1 MREEYRTDPFYDE
14 FEIAESKSPE
24 KQLYPGTGAII
35 KHALL
40 FLVTFATVSTLVG
53 IQFVGHTETADSF
66 LDLIVWEGVIFAALF
81 LSFLGFHEFGHYFAA
96 IIHRVNTTLP
106 YFIPLPVFIGTMGA
120 IIRIKERINET
131 RKLFDIGV
139 AGPLAG
145 FVVCIIVLLIGFS
158 TLPEP
163 EYIGN
168 FAGHDETVEYIEENG
183 TFPEEPIVEEGG
195 QLLVLGNT
203 ILYDFLASFFED
215 APPLWEIYHYP
226 FLFAGWLGLFF
237 TALNLMPV
245 GQLDGGHILYALVGY
260 KKHRIFA
267 RIFFGALVALGGA
280 GAMPYLKDIIDLF
293 DVPSTVTAWLL
304 WALISFFLLR
314 KAYRTHSLWTLPTWL
329 IGLGISALLIYSGY
343 FPDEST
349 RPLLWLFW
357 SLLIVFLIGVEH
369 PPVTHETPLNRG
381 RKVLGWISLTIFF
394 LCISPNPIYILN

>member
-1 MREEYRTDPFYDE
+1 MREEYYPEGYTEVEDVEPRTDRK
-14 FEIAESKSPE
+14 A
-24 KQLYPGTGAII
+24 LTPGAWTII
-35 KHALL
+35 KHFLL
-40 FLVTFATVSTLVG
+40 FVITFITVSTLVG
-53 IQFVGHTETADSF
+53 VQFVGPTGVAETF
-66 LDLIVWEGVIFAALF
+66 MDLILWEGVTFAALF
-81 LSFLGFHEFGHYFAA
+81 LTFLGFHEFGHYFAA
-96 IIHRVNTTLP
+96 FYHRINTTLP
-106 YFIPLPVFIGTMGA
+106 YFIPIPLFIGTMGA

-131 RKLFDIGV
+131 KKLFDIGV

-145 FVVCIIVLLIGFS
+145 FVVCIIVLLYGFM

-168 FAGHDETVEYIEENG
+168 FAGHDDTVEYIEENG
-183 TFPEEPIVEEGG
+183 TFPDEPILEEGG

-203 ILYDFLASFFED
+203 LLYDFMASFFDD
-215 APPLWEIYHYP
+215 APPLWEVYHYP

-260 KKHRIFA
+260 KRHRVLA

-280 GAMPYLKDIIDLF
+280 GAMPYLKDILGFYDL
-293 DVPSTVTAWLL
+293 PSTIGAWVL
-304 WALISFFLLR
+304 WATISFFLLR
-314 KAYRTHSLWTLPTWL
+314 KAYRSHSLWTMPSWL
-329 IGLGISALLIYSGY
+329 IGLGISALLIYSGF

-357 SLLIVFLIGVEH
+357 SLLIVFIIGVEH
-369 PPVTHETPLNRG
+369 PPVTHETPLTRG
-381 RKVLGWISLTIFF
+381 RKILGWISLAIFF